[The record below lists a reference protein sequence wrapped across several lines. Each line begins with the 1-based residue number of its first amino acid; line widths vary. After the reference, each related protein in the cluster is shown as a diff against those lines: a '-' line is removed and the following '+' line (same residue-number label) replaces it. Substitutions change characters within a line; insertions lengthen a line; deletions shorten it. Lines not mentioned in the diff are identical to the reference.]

1 MLPSREAANP
11 GILIRDVYSYFQLR
25 KIIVEK
31 KRRERIDTAL
41 KQLKDMLFG
50 GSELQVRASQII

>member
-1 MLPSREAANP
+1 MNFA
-11 GILIRDVYSYFQLR
+11 LIFQLR

-31 KRRERIDTAL
+31 KRRERIDAAL

-50 GSELQVRASQII
+50 GSDLQVGPASYLFQPRLCYVRKS